1 MKTDKELIIQGLKTE
16 NLKLNSN
23 AKDVIFQLYRNNTP
37 LTLVSSI
44 ELLYNI
50 MVFYH
55 ENERRIDD

>member
-50 MVFYH
+50 MVEYH

>member
-1 MKTDKELIIQGLKTE
+1 VKTDKELIIQGLKTE

-50 MVFYH
+50 MVEYH